1 MGAYAGCLSGD
12 RGRVSAR
19 GPGRS
24 SFRGQMES
32 LRSGAD
38 EECPWGGRWRI
49 SSRGRG
55 RSSIRG
61 TMKCIRPGADEE
73 CPLGGRW
80 RISSRR
86 QMQDVRPGADAIDLH
101 EIHLARQSS
110 LQVPV
115 GHIPV
120 PGGIKLCSPGT
131 FWVANYLIINNSS
144 YQVNFTKPNRATIR
158 YTNSKWPRGD
168 GSEVLVGRVTV
179 PKTGQKTPSPRED
192 STETPVGSAA
202 VPKTGQKT
210 PIVTRGWL

>member
-49 SSRGRG
+49 SSR
-55 RSSIRG
+55 
-61 TMKCIRPGADEE
+61 
-73 CPLGGRW
+73 
-80 RISSRR
+80 R
-86 QMQDVRPGADAIDLH
+86 QMQDVRPGADAIALH

-131 FWVANYLIINNSS
+131 FLVANYLIINNGSC
-144 YQVNFTKPNRATIR
+144 QVNFTKLNSATIR
-158 YTNSKWPRGD
+158 YTNSQWPRRD
-168 GSEVLVGRVTV
+168 GSEMPVGRV
-179 PKTGQKTPSPRED
+179 
-192 STETPVGSAA
+192 A
-202 VPKTGQKT
+202 VPKTVQKSPFAT
-210 PIVTRGWL
+210 P